1 MENVK
6 LITLKERM
14 EELGLSFMA
23 AGFDSFLEE
32 QARNENTLLD
42 RIYDLIETELIPRK
56 ERAGK
61 TRLKISAIPQYKT
74 LEAFDL
80 SWLKG
85 GLTQEKFNEIS
96 TLSFVE
102 RKENVFFLGPSGVG
116 KTHLMSALGCK
127 ACISG
132 YSAYYISCHDLVES
146 LIKAKEQNRLSR
158 KLRWFAKPNILLVD
172 EVGYEPLNAEETHVL
187 FQLINVRYET
197 GSMIMTSNKTFG
209 RWTEFMNNDEAVATA
224 SLDRLLHHCHIV
236 SLQADSYRMKDRM
249 KVGAVGF
256 D

>member
-6 LITLKERM
+6 LITLKDRM

-74 LEAFDL
+74 LETFDL
-80 SWLKG
+80 GWLKG
-85 GLTQEKFNEIS
+85 GLTQEKFNELS

-132 YSAYYISCHDLVES
+132 FSAYYISCHDLVES

-187 FQLINVRYET
+187 FQLINIRYET
-197 GSMIMTSNKTFG
+197 VSMNMTSNKYYE
-209 RWTEFMNNDEAVATA
+209 RWTAFMNNDEAVATA

>member
-42 RIYDLIETELIPRK
+42 RIYDLVETELIPRK

-85 GLTQEKFNEIS
+85 GLTQEKFNELS

-132 YSAYYISCHDLVES
+132 FSAYYISCHDLVES

-158 KLRWFAKPNILLVD
+158 KMKWFAKPNILLVD
-172 EVGYEPLNAEETHVL
+172 EVGYEPLNATALSILKVVL
-187 FQLINVRYET
+187 QQQAE
-197 GSMIMTSNKTFG
+197 
-209 RWTEFMNNDEAVATA
+209 
-224 SLDRLLHHCHIV
+224 SL
-236 SLQADSYRMKDRM
+236 
-249 KVGAVGF
+249 
-256 D
+256 

>member
-1 MENVK
+1 
-6 LITLKERM
+6 
-14 EELGLSFMA
+14 MA

-61 TRLKISAIPQYKT
+61 TRLEISAIPQYKT

-80 SWLKG
+80 GWLKG
-85 GLTQEKFNEIS
+85 GLTQEKFNELS

-158 KLRWFAKPNILLVD
+158 KLKWFAKPNILLVD

>member
-1 MENVK
+1 MEEVR
-6 LITLKERM
+6 LETLKFRM
-14 EELGLSFMA
+14 EDLGLSFMA
-23 AGFDSFLEE
+23 AGFDSYLEE
-32 QARNENTLLD
+32 QSRNDNTLLE
-42 RIYDLIETELIPRK
+42 RIYDLVETEFIPRR

-61 TRLKISAIPQYKT
+61 TRLKISGIPQYKT
-74 LEAFDL
+74 LDAFDL

-85 GLTQEKFNEIS
+85 GLTQEKFNE
-96 TLSFVE
+96 LSSLAFID

-116 KTHLMSALGCK
+116 KTHLLEALGCK
-127 ACISG
+127 ACLSG
-132 YSAYYISCHDLVES
+132 FSAYYISCHNLVEV

-158 KLRWFAKPNILLVD
+158 KLKWFMKPNLLLID
-172 EVGYEPLNAEETHVL
+172 EVGYEPLTAEQTHVL

-197 GSMIMTSNKTFG
+197 GSIIMTSNKTFG
-209 RWTEFMNNDEAVATA
+209 KWTEFMNNDEAVATA

-256 D
+256 E

>member
-42 RIYDLIETELIPRK
+42 RIYDLVEAELIPRK

-85 GLTQEKFNEIS
+85 GLTQEKFNELS

-116 KTHLMSALGCK
+116 VFAADLQYFLPDYAQELSLVSKDALVIGDGLHK
-127 ACISG
+127 SVPLRL
-132 YSAYYISCHDLVES
+132 YLV
-146 LIKAKEQNRLSR
+146 
-158 KLRWFAKPNILLVD
+158 
-172 EVGYEPLNAEETHVL
+172 VL
-187 FQLINVRYET
+187 QPR
-197 GSMIMTSNKTFG
+197 
-209 RWTEFMNNDEAVATA
+209 EAA
-224 SLDRLLHHCHIV
+224 
-236 SLQADSYRMKDRM
+236 
-249 KVGAVGF
+249 
-256 D
+256 

>member
-6 LITLKERM
+6 LITLKDRM

-74 LEAFDL
+74 LETFDL
-80 SWLKG
+80 GWLKG
-85 GLTQEKFNEIS
+85 GLTQEKFNELS

-116 KTHLMSALGCK
+116 KTHLMSVLGCK

-158 KLRWFAKPNILLVD
+158 KLRWFAKPSILLVD

-197 GSMIMTSNKTFG
+197 GSVIMTSNKTFG

-236 SLQADSYRMKDRM
+236 SL
-249 KVGAVGF
+249 
-256 D
+256 

>member
-1 MENVK
+1 MNYLW
-6 LITLKERM
+6 LI
-14 EELGLSFMA
+14 
-23 AGFDSFLEE
+23 
-32 QARNENTLLD
+32 QANSN
-42 RIYDLIETELIPRK
+42 K
-56 ERAGK
+56 
-61 TRLKISAIPQYKT
+61 
-74 LEAFDL
+74 
-80 SWLKG
+80 
-85 GLTQEKFNEIS
+85 
-96 TLSFVE
+96 

-146 LIKAKEQNRLSR
+146 LFKAKEQNRLSR

-197 GSMIMTSNKTFG
+197 GSVIMTSNKTFG

>member
-1 MENVK
+1 
-6 LITLKERM
+6 
-14 EELGLSFMA
+14 MA

-61 TRLKISAIPQYKT
+61 TRLEISAIPQYKT

-80 SWLKG
+80 GWLKG
-85 GLTQEKFNEIS
+85 GLTQEKFNELS

-158 KLRWFAKPNILLVD
+158 KLKWFAKPNILLVD

-249 KVGAVGF
+249 KVGVVGF